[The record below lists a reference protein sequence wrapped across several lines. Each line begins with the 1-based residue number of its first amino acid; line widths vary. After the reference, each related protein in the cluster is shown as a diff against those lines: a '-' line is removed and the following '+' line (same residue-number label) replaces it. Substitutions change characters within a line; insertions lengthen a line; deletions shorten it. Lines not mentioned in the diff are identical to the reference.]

1 MVLLSFSI
9 VFALLVTIGLP
20 VLAGF
25 WLNKRLKVTWQTIV
39 LGALGYFIVQ
49 ALLTLLYT
57 AFIAL
62 MQTEGTQVLNE
73 SNELIQLAVS
83 VLLAALLGVILR
95 WVGMKFSKLP
105 LTSLEA
111 SFGIGLGF
119 GSAESISRVGLPLLM
134 TFITMLRYINPQTS
148 ALDPDIIAQLEAL
161 WQVSPWVPAAGSVER
176 ILALVLHNAI
186 TVLVLQT
193 FIRKNGLWLA
203 AAIGLEVLINGIIL
217 SLSLAEMAYG
227 WVILIALV
235 LLAGILALLNHLQAF
250 NLTPTEGSGQEIE

>member
-20 VLAGF
+20 VVAGF
-25 WLNKRLKVTWQTIV
+25 WQQTPEVAWQTIV

-62 MQTEGTQVLNE
+62 MQTEAQVLNE

-105 LTSLEA
+105 LQAWKHPLELA
-111 SFGIGLGF
+111 G
-119 GSAESISRVGLPLLM
+119 
-134 TFITMLRYINPQTS
+134 
-148 ALDPDIIAQLEAL
+148 L
-161 WQVSPWVPAAGSVER
+161 WQR
-176 ILALVLHNAI
+176 
-186 TVLVLQT
+186 
-193 FIRKNGLWLA
+193 
-203 AAIGLEVLINGIIL
+203 
-217 SLSLAEMAYG
+217 
-227 WVILIALV
+227 
-235 LLAGILALLNHLQAF
+235 
-250 NLTPTEGSGQEIE
+250 